1 MDIELYYR
9 EAGSGEP
16 LIMLHGNGESGEIGR
31 AHV

>member
-16 LIMLHGNGESGEIGR
+16 LIMLHGNGESGDLR
-31 AHV
+31 